1 MEFLA
6 PNVFN
11 SFMNISQLT
20 PTSNEP
26 AVFANIPF
34 ILILYDL
41 VRLLANFYG
50 HGALR
55 TETAY
60 RYGMSPCLA
69 DGGHPMRMC

>member
-6 PNVFN
+6 ANVFN

-20 PTSNEP
+20 PTSNETSI
-26 AVFANIPF
+26 FANIPF
-34 ILILYDL
+34 IFILYDL

-55 TETAY
+55 TET
-60 RYGMSPCLA
+60 S
-69 DGGHPMRMC
+69 

>member
-11 SFMNISQLT
+11 SFMSISQLT

-26 AVFANIPF
+26 AIFANIPF
-34 ILILYDL
+34 ILILYD
-41 VRLLANFYG
+41 LANFYG

-55 TETAY
+55 TETA
-60 RYGMSPCLA
+60 
-69 DGGHPMRMC
+69 